1 MHSFITDTR
10 IKQLNQRWDAIK
22 TEKYRMLQA
31 GISNDERVGDIKDI
45 IAMMTENDENQLVDD
60 LSQTLQDIGM
70 PSPWGVV
77 QDKASRAS
85 EENNNGMLLRGNQR
99 LIPLCLILLESLYR
113 NQSFM
118 IDGDRYG
125 STSPMTRILVEGG
138 LQAATTTREIN
149 AREQRLHD
157 LSEELASRMIDGLY
171 NSPEDMKQLKS
182 EIAQKLDLL
191 LRKGRPTATDEAT
204 IDTFVTNKVD
214 DLVQW
219 SVHQSWSGAN
229 LCPPRYKIRFSSI
242 SIGAAASARGPF

>member
-22 TEKYRMLQA
+22 TEKYMMLQA

-77 QDKASRAS
+77 QDTSRAS

-113 NQSFM
+113 NQSFV

-149 AREQRLHD
+149 TR
-157 LSEELASRMIDGLY
+157 
-171 NSPEDMKQLKS
+171 
-182 EIAQKLDLL
+182 
-191 LRKGRPTATDEAT
+191 
-204 IDTFVTNKVD
+204 
-214 DLVQW
+214 
-219 SVHQSWSGAN
+219 
-229 LCPPRYKIRFSSI
+229 
-242 SIGAAASARGPF
+242 AAIT